1 MRILLRSGLLA
12 LATAASAAGLSAQT
26 PAAPAAPAAPVVAAD
41 SSRTP
46 PPVVVADSSRTPPPV
61 VVADSSR
68 TPPPVAPAAPARP
81 AQRSTSTRLVGAD
94 INDAPYTNVYD
105 LVRARR
111 PRWLR
116 TRVVGARGQTEV
128 VQVVVDNGAPMSVD
142 ALRNI
147 APADVDRMEFRDSFD
162 ASGSGSAAYTYAG
175 TIYVWMKR

>member
-1 MRILLRSGLLA
+1 MRTILRTALLA
-12 LATAASAAGLSAQT
+12 LVAAVPANRLSAQT

-46 PPVVVADSSRTPPPV
+46 PPAIVADSSRTPPPM

-81 AQRSTSTRLVGAD
+81 AQRSTSNRLVAAD

-105 LVRARR
+105 LIRARR

-116 TRVVGARGQTEV
+116 VRLVGARGQTEV
-128 VQVVVDNGAPMSVD
+128 VRAVVDNGAPMSAE
-142 ALRNI
+142 ALKDI
-147 APADVDRMEFRDSFD
+147 APADVDRMEFRDAFD
-162 ASGSGSAAYTYAG
+162 ASGSGSTNQTYAG

>member
-26 PAAPAAPAAPVVAAD
+26 PAVVVDSTAAPASAAPA
-41 SSRTP
+41 
-46 PPVVVADSSRTPPPV
+46 
-61 VVADSSR
+61 
-68 TPPPVAPAAPARP
+68 APAAPARP

-94 INDAPYTNVYD
+94 INDAPYTNLYD

-116 TRVVGARGQTEV
+116 TRMVGARGQVEV

-142 ALRNI
+142 ALRTL

-162 ASGSGSAAYTYAG
+162 ATGSGSAQYTYAG